1 MTFIQ
6 HYSESPSQYRKQ
18 EKEIKSIWIENNE
31 INSLSTDDIIVNVE
45 NLREFTKKFLESISS
60 FMKFS

>member
-6 HYSESPSQYRKQ
+6 HYSGSPSQYRKQ

-45 NLREFTKKFLESISS
+45 NLREFTKKFLESIIS